1 LRLAFLGTPEVAAR
15 TLRALYGAGHDLRLV
30 VTRRDARRGRGSELL
45 PSPVKAVA
53 TELGLPVA
61 HTPDA
66 VIGSGAELG
75 VVVAYGRMIRGNVLA
90 EVPMVNV
97 HFSLLPRWRGAAP
110 VERAILAGDA
120 ETGVC
125 LMKLDEGLDTGPVF
139 ARRSVEI
146 RPEETAGELRSRLA
160 DLGTK
165 MLLEVLA
172 EGLPE
177 PVPQAGEATYAAKL
191 DPVDLHLDFT
201 LPAEVCLRVVRVGR
215 AWTTWRGRRLIV
227 HRARLVRAGV
237 AGADLVPAGERV
249 PAELVPGE
257 RVPAELVPG
266 ERVPAELVPGERV
279 PSELAGGAPAQLVPG
294 ANLPAERVPAELA
307 AGELVGD
314 FVGTGDGT
322 LQLLVVQPEGK
333 AAMPAGEWLRGARPK
348 PGERLGA

>member
-1 LRLAFLGTPEVAAR
+1 
-15 TLRALYGAGHDLRLV
+15 
-30 VTRRDARRGRGSELL
+30 
-45 PSPVKAVA
+45 
-53 TELGLPVA
+53 VA
-61 HTPDA
+61 HTPEA

-75 VVVAYGRMIRGNVLA
+75 VVVAYGRIIRGNVLA

-110 VERAILAGDA
+110 VERAILAGDG

-160 DLGTK
+160 DLGTE

-191 DPVDLHLDFT
+191 DPAELHLDFT
-201 LPAEVCLRVVRVGR
+201 LPAEACLRVIRVGR

-237 AGADLVPAGERV
+237 AGAGLVPAGGTPAQLVAGERV

-257 RVPAELVPG
+257 RVP
-266 ERVPAELVPGERV
+266 
-279 PSELAGGAPAQLVPG
+279 SDLAGGTPAQLVAG
-294 ANLPAERVPAELA
+294 ENLPAERVPAELA
-307 AGELVGD
+307 AGELAGD